1 MVAAKG
7 VSYIH
12 DLSGDHGEVFGDDH
26 CMAGSSCLV
35 QMYISRFF
43 WLRCGAD

>member
-35 QMYISRFF
+35 QMYIGVF